1 MKTRVW
7 NIGMGL
13 MLGLVWVVWM
23 GAGCSSTSV
32 MPAQKAAMSGPPS
45 EVRSI
50 RGIFTQTEQGFS
62 RVRIQSTAPLTYTS
76 VKQPGHPGVSLY
88 FPGTLL
94 GDVPN
99 EIPGDGSAVVRIVT
113 QKIDVDPPTARIDI
127 DLTSDVPYEVLKQDE
142 GLEVRFETAA
152 ETEPLV
158 AKGTPSAGPKTT
170 MDEQTSASGSSSQQT
185 ASTALLPSSQTK
197 TLSEASV
204 LRKQK
209 KIAWLER
216 IDFLA
221 GETGEATITLG
232 TTEPISYRVERLNP
246 KQIRLLLEHTRL
258 SEHRKYPLVTNRFQ
272 GAVDRIVPAQ
282 APKSSDT
289 AWVTIELRE
298 NVPFRVEQNG
308 TLLLV
313 HFDAS
318 KTTPEPIL
326 QPAFREESLA
336 SGKPSPEPDL
346 TAKPASAPSQS
357 VSPAVVSERKRSD
370 LYRGDTPKVY
380 TGEKIAIDFF
390 DTDIRNVFKIIAE
403 ISGKNFAVDPTV
415 TGKVTLSFDKPV
427 PWDQV
432 LDIVLRMNQL
442 DKVEEGDIVRIA
454 TLAQLQKEEEGKKKL
469 MIAEK
474 ESQNQLVE
482 LEPLVTEYLP
492 INYAKAADEMK
503 PHLDGLLTP
512 GRGTLTVDTRTN
524 QLIMT
529 DVPAKIR
536 KAKEIIQ
543 KLDRVTPQV
552 VIEAKIVEASTD
564 FSRDLGVT
572 WDAMGGI
579 QGADARAGIGPQRG
593 FDLLNGTY
601 GWDAAVNF
609 PIASANNGQIGINF
623 TKIAGT
629 PLVIN
634 AKLYAMEQNNQG
646 RIISSP
652 KILTMDNKEAF
663 IEQGV
668 EVGYTEK
675 GKTDEVPSVKFKKVT
690 LNLKVTPHVT
700 LDHRISMK
708 IELVKDDILSYFQ
721 GVPTINTKKAATELL
736 VDDGDTLV
744 IGGITKTSEKET
756 ESGVPGLSKI
766 PILGWLFKTDSNVR
780 ANEELLIFMTPRI
793 VQLEQRAMA
802 GNG

>member
-7 NIGMGL
+7 KIGKGL

-23 GAGCSSTSV
+23 GAGCRSTAV
-32 MPAQKAAMSGPPS
+32 MPTQEAATSGPPS
-45 EVRSI
+45 QMRSI
-50 RGIFTQTEQGFS
+50 QGISTETEQGVS

-76 VKQPGHPGVSLY
+76 VKQPGNPGVSLY

-94 GDVPN
+94 GDVPH
-99 EIPGDGSAVVRIVT
+99 EMPGDGSAVVRIVT

-127 DLTSDVPYEVLKQDE
+127 DLKRDVPYEVLKQDG
-142 GLEVRFETAA
+142 GLEVRFEAA
-152 ETEPLV
+152 SDTKPMAANETP
-158 AKGTPSAGPKTT
+158 PAGPKTVS
-170 MDEQTSASGSSSQQT
+170 DVPNAASESINQPKDSADLQ
-185 ASTALLPSSQTK
+185 PSLQTK
-197 TLSEASV
+197 TQPDVSV
-204 LRKQK
+204 QRKQK

-216 IDFLA
+216 IDFLS
-221 GETGEATITLG
+221 GEKGEAVITLG
-232 TTEPISYRVERLNP
+232 TTVPVAYRVERLNP
-246 KQIRLLLEHTRL
+246 NKIRLVLEHTRL

-272 GAVDRIVPAQ
+272 GAVNRIVPAQ
-282 APKSSDT
+282 APKASDT

-308 TLLLV
+308 VLLLV
-313 HFDAS
+313 HFDPS
-318 KTTPEPIL
+318 KIIPEQIL

-336 SGKPSPEPDL
+336 SAQPALEPGPAAKQASVPSQ
-346 TAKPASAPSQS
+346 PAS
-357 VSPAVVSERKRSD
+357 SPVVSDRKRSD

-415 TGKVTLSFDKPV
+415 AGKVTLSFDKPV

-492 INYAKAADEMK
+492 INYAKAAEEMK

-512 GRGTLTVDTRTN
+512 GRGTLTVDSRTN

-579 QGADARAGIGPQRG
+579 QGSDARAGIGPQRG
-593 FDLLNGTY
+593 FDILNGTH

-744 IGGITKTSEKET
+744 IGGITKASEKET

-766 PILGWLFKTDSNVR
+766 PILGWLFKTNSNVR